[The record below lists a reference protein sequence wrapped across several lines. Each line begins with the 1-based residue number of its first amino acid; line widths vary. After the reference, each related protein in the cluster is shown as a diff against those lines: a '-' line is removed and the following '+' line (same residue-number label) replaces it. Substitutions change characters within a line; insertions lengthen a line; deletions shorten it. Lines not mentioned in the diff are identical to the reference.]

1 MRPYVF
7 VNLAMSA
14 DGKISTRER
23 RQVKISGKD
32 DFQRVDRIKAGAD
45 GIMVGI
51 GTVLSDNPSL
61 TVKSADLKA
70 ARRLGGRDEH
80 PVRIVVDSMA
90 RTPSDADILV
100 KGEGRR
106 IVAISASAPAERV
119 RTLKERAEVIVAGK
133 EGVNLRRLMDELGAR
148 GIRRL
153 MVEGGGT
160 LIWGLFRAGV
170 VDELITYVGSVVIG
184 GRDAPTPADGE
195 GFVAEDEFPRLEL
208 AGVERIDDG
217 VLLRWVV
224 RKKE

>member
-23 RQVKISGKD
+23 HQVKISGKN

-80 PVRIVVDSMA
+80 PVRIVVDSTA
-90 RTPSDADILV
+90 RTPPDADILV

-106 IVAISASAPAERV
+106 IIAVSASAPRD
-119 RTLKERAEVIVAGK
+119 RISTLREKAEVIVAGE
-133 EGVNLRRLMDELGAR
+133 EGVDLGRLMDELGAR
-148 GIRRL
+148 GIRRV

-170 VDELITYVGSVVIG
+170 VDELITYVGSIVIG

-195 GFVAEDEFPRLEL
+195 GFVAEEAFPRLDL

-217 VLLRWVV
+217 VLLRWIV

>member
-23 RQVKISGKD
+23 RQVKISGTT

-51 GTVLSDNPSL
+51 GTILSDNPSL
-61 TVKSADLKA
+61 TVKSADLRA
-70 ARRLGGRDEH
+70 ARREGGRDEH
-80 PVRIVVDSMA
+80 PVRIIVDSAA
-90 RTPSDADILV
+90 RTPPDADILM

-106 IVAISASAPAERV
+106 IVAVSASAPAERV
-119 RTLKERAEVIVAGK
+119 STLREKAEVIVTGE
-133 EGVNLRRLMDELGAR
+133 EGVDLGRLMDELGAR
-148 GIRRL
+148 GIGRL

-160 LIWGLFRAGV
+160 LIWGLFRAGL
-170 VDELITYVGSVVIG
+170 VDELITYVGSIVIG

-195 GFVAEDEFPRLEL
+195 GFVAEDAFPRLEL
-208 AGVERIDDG
+208 ASVEKIDDG
-217 VLLRWVV
+217 VLLRWTV

>member
-23 RQVKISGKD
+23 RQVKISGTD
-32 DFQRVDRIKAGAD
+32 DFQRVDRLKAVAD

-51 GTVLSDNPSL
+51 GTILSDNPSL
-61 TVKSADLKA
+61 TVKSADLRA
-70 ARRLGGRDEH
+70 ARREGGRDEH
-80 PVRIVVDSMA
+80 PVRIIVDSAA
-90 RTPSDADILV
+90 RTPPDADILM
-100 KGEGRR
+100 KGEGLR
-106 IVAISASAPAERV
+106 IIAVSASAPADRV
-119 RTLKERAEVIVAGK
+119 STLREKAEVIVAG
-133 EGVNLRRLMDELGAR
+133 EEWVDLGRLMDELGAL
-148 GIRRL
+148 GIGRL

-160 LIWGLFRAGV
+160 LIWGLFRAGL

-195 GFVAEDEFPRLEL
+195 GFVAEDAFPRLEL
-208 AGVERIDDG
+208 VGVEKIDDG
-217 VLLRWVV
+217 VLLRWTV